1 MSFATFAPSTLY
13 WFSQKHAGIPWAKRL
28 LGIPLLVFTGVGIA
42 ISNTRAVLEAVLG
55 IESGFIRTPKAGDKS
70 LKQYKVKMPILPVL
84 ELVLSLYCWY
94 SVAQFFPLNKWF
106 VAPFLVIYAVGFGY
120 IGLLGLI
127 QETAIGRLV
136 RRGKKRETTPVTV

>member
-1 MSFATFAPSTLY
+1 
-13 WFSQKHAGIPWAKRL
+13 
-28 LGIPLLVFTGVGIA
+28 
-42 ISNTRAVLEAVLG
+42 
-55 IESGFIRTPKAGDKS
+55 
-70 LKQYKVKMPILPVL
+70 MPILPVM

-127 QETAIGRLV
+127 QETAIGRMV
-136 RRGKKRETTPVTV
+136 RRGKKRETTQVTV